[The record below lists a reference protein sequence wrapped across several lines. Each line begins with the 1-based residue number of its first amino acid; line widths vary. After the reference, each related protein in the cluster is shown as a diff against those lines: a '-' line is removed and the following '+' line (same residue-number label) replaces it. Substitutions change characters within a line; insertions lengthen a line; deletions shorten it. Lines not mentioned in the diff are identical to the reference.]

1 MKVDF
6 IHEQLK
12 NMNKIVKKNVFK
24 CADNKTVKQRR
35 KLVLVSS
42 VFKKV

>member
-6 IHEQLK
+6 IYEQLK
-12 NMNKIVKKNVFK
+12 NMNKIAKKNVVK
-24 CADNKTVKQRR
+24 CADNETVKRRR

-42 VFKKV
+42 VFKRV